1 MFNRREHQVLSVLVK
16 GLAGSRTLDW
26 SPRLSGCRFSMASCR
41 PPGKWSEEG
50 NGFAVQTPC
59 LQGKGRLGERLR

>member
-1 MFNRREHQVLSVLVK
+1 MFDRREHQVLSVLVK

-26 SPRLSGCRFSMASCR
+26 SPRLSGCRFSMAYR
-41 PPGKWSEEG
+41 RTGKWSEEG
-50 NGFAVQTPC
+50 NGFVVQTPC